1 MDGACST
8 DGGGVHRW
16 FWWGDV
22 IEREELSLDGTI
34 IIIIIIIIINGFSR
48 SGMGKQ

>member
-1 MDGACST
+1 M
-8 DGGGVHRW
+8 
-16 FWWGDV
+16 